1 MAVGAAENADSA
13 GMRLARARARLA
25 LSVEEV
31 ADQLKL
37 DPHTIVALEA
47 GDHRAIGA
55 TVFVRG
61 FLRRYAALVGESP
74 AEIEALYARH
84 PDAEFQP
91 DLSKTGM
98 HRIAPASYRPKIRPW
113 PAVVAALALVATGT
127 AWWALRSRPASVAP
141 APASQPFRPPRPAR
155 MARRRRLL
163 RRRLP
168 VRRCRPMQRR
178 PPAAQPLRPASR
190 RRSCPGGGACAWPS
204 AASAG
209 PRSTMRAAT
218 GCSLDS
224 GTRARP
230 RNSSGVPP
238 FRVVLA
244 NVEAVTLAVE
254 GVAGAPAGQCARRA
268 RARHARRQRRRHG
281 LALGSAGAGP
291 FT

>member
-1 MAVGAAENADSA
+1 VAVGAAENADSA

-61 FLRRYAALVGESP
+61 FLRRYAALVGEPP
-74 AEIEALYARH
+74 AEIEALYARL

-113 PAVVAALALVATGT
+113 PAAVAALALVATGT

-141 APASQPFRPPRPAR
+141 APTSKAIPAAAATLNGV
-155 MARRRRLL
+155 MPSAVVPAPVGAESPTTAAPTTAGEPTPVVPGRRRVRLNFSGECWAEVYDA
-163 RRRLP
+163 RGYRLFF
-168 VRRCRPMQRR
+168 
-178 PPAAQPLRPASR
+178 
-190 RRSCPGGGACAWPS
+190 GFGH
-204 AASAG
+204 AG
-209 PRSTMRAAT
+209 TT
-218 GCSLDS
+218 QELG
-224 GTRARP
+224 
-230 RNSSGVPP
+230 GVPP

-254 GVAGAPAGQCARRA
+254 GVAVHLPASAPGERVRVMLGAN
-268 RARHARRQRRRHG
+268 
-281 LALGSAGAGP
+281 GAA
-291 FT
+291 TAWR

>member
-1 MAVGAAENADSA
+1 MSVGAAENADSA

-25 LSVEEV
+25 LSVDEV

-113 PAVVAALALVATGT
+113 PAVVAAVALIATGA

-141 APASQPFRPPRPAR
+141 SPASKSIPVAALGANGATLPGAVTLPAGAAVPADAAAPASGAATTPGEPA
-155 MARRRRLL
+155 AVVPGRRRVRLTFSGECWAEVYDA
-163 RRRLP
+163 RGYRLFF
-168 VRRCRPMQRR
+168 
-178 PPAAQPLRPASR
+178 
-190 RRSCPGGGACAWPS
+190 GFGH
-204 AASAG
+204 AG
-209 PRSTMRAAT
+209 TT
-218 GCSLDS
+218 QELG
-224 GTRARP
+224 
-230 RNSSGVPP
+230 GVPP

-244 NVEAVTLAVE
+244 NVETVTLAVE
-254 GVAGAPAGQCARRA
+254 GVPVRLPASAPGERVRVMLGAN
-268 RARHARRQRRRHG
+268 
-281 LALGSAGAGP
+281 GAA
-291 FT
+291 TAWR

>member
-1 MAVGAAENADSA
+1 MVVGAAENADSA
-13 GMRLARARARLA
+13 GMRLARARERLA
-25 LSVEEV
+25 LSVDEV

-113 PAVVAALALVATGT
+113 PALVAALALVATGT
-127 AWWALRSRPASVAP
+127 AWWALRSRPASVVP
-141 APASQPFRPPRPAR
+141 APANQPVPAAAAGVNGATPPGAVTAPAG
-155 MARRRRLL
+155 AAAPDDAAAPATGAATTAGEPAAVVPGRRRVRLTFSGECWAEVYDA
-163 RRRLP
+163 RGYRLFF
-168 VRRCRPMQRR
+168 
-178 PPAAQPLRPASR
+178 
-190 RRSCPGGGACAWPS
+190 GFGH
-204 AASAG
+204 AG
-209 PRSTMRAAT
+209 TT
-218 GCSLDS
+218 QELG
-224 GTRARP
+224 
-230 RNSSGVPP
+230 GVPP

-244 NVEAVTLAVE
+244 NVEAVTVAVE
-254 GVAGAPAGQCARRA
+254 GVAVRLPSSAPGERVRVMLGAN
-268 RARHARRQRRRHG
+268 
-281 LALGSAGAGP
+281 GAA
-291 FT
+291 TAWR